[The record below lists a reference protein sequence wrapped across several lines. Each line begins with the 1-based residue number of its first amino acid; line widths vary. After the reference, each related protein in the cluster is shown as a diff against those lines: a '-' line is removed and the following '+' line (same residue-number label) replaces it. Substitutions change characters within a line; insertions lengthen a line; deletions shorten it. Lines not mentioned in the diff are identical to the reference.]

1 MSHIRHPVF
10 ARIYPPLSRSMERH
24 GFAEQ
29 RQRMLAPTTGR
40 VIEVGAGNGLNFAH
54 YPAAVSEVVA
64 VEPEDHLRDLAREA
78 AALAPVPVDVVDG
91 VAEEL
96 PFPDG
101 SFDAAVAS
109 LVLCSVEEPDR
120 AAAELLRVLR
130 PGGLLVF
137 LEHVS
142 SDSPSRRRVQR
153 GLDAVVW
160 PHVSGGC
167 RLSRDTMGT
176 LTAAGFAIEAQ
187 HRLSSGGLGFLDPTA
202 PHVSGL
208 ARRPA

>member
-1 MSHIRHPVF
+1 MSHVRHPMF
-10 ARIYPPLSRSMERH
+10 ARLSPPLSRSMDRH

-29 RQRMLAPTTGR
+29 RQRMLAPTSGR
-40 VIEVGAGNGLNFAH
+40 VVEVGAGNGLNFAH
-54 YPAAVSEVVA
+54 YPAGVSEVVA
-64 VEPEDHLRDLAREA
+64 VEPEDHLRDLARA
-78 AALAPVPVDVVDG
+78 AASLAAVPVDVVDG
-91 VAEEL
+91 VAEAL
-96 PFPDG
+96 PFPDA

-109 LVLCSVEEPDR
+109 LVLCSVEEPVQ

-142 SDSPSRRRVQR
+142 SDSPARRRVQR
-153 GLDAVVW
+153 GLDAVLW
-160 PHVSGGC
+160 PHVAGGC

-176 LTAAGFAIEAQ
+176 LSDAGFVVEER
-187 HRLSSGGLGFLDPTA
+187 HRLGSGGLGFLDPTA
-202 PHVSGL
+202 PHVSGT

>member
-29 RQRMLAPTTGR
+29 RQRMLAPTSGR
-40 VIEVGAGNGLNFAH
+40 VVEVGAGNGLNFAH
-54 YPAAVSEVVA
+54 YPAAVLEVVA

-78 AALAPVPVDVVDG
+78 AALATVPVDVVDG

-142 SDSPSRRRVQR
+142 SDSPARRRVQR

-176 LTAAGFAIEAQ
+176 LAAAGFAIEAQ
-187 HRLSSGGLGFLDPTA
+187 HRLGSGGLGFLDPTA

>member
-1 MSHIRHPVF
+1 
-10 ARIYPPLSRSMERH
+10 MERH

-40 VIEVGAGNGLNFAH
+40 VVEVGAGNGLNFAH
-54 YPAAVSEVVA
+54 YPTAVTEVVA
-64 VEPEDHLRDLAREA
+64 LEPEGHLRELAREA
-78 AALAPVPVDVVDG
+78 ASRAPVAVDVVDG
-91 VAEEL
+91 VAEAL
-96 PFPDG
+96 PFPDA
-101 SFDAAVAS
+101 SFDSAVAS
-109 LVLCSVEEPDR
+109 LVLCSVEDPGR
-120 AAAELLRVLR
+120 AAAELMRVLR

-142 SDSPSRRRVQR
+142 SDSPARRRVQR

-176 LTAAGFAIEAQ
+176 LAAAGFVLQEQ
-187 HRLSSGGLGFLDPTA
+187 HRLGSGGLGFLDPTA
-202 PHVSGL
+202 PHLSGL

>member
-1 MSHIRHPVF
+1 MSHVRHPVF

-29 RQRMLAPTTGR
+29 RQRMLAPTSGR

-78 AALAPVPVDVVDG
+78 AALAAVTVDVVDG

-96 PFPDG
+96 PFEDG

-109 LVLCSVEEPDR
+109 LVLCSVVDPVR
-120 AAAELLRVLR
+120 AAAEMWRVLR

-137 LEHVS
+137 LEHVGGTA
-142 SDSPSRRRVQR
+142 PVRRTAQR
-153 GLDAVVW
+153 ALDTVVW
-160 PHVSGGC
+160 PHVAGGC
-167 RLSRDTMGT
+167 RLSRDTLGT
-176 LTAAGFAIEAQ
+176 LAAAGFVVEESY
-187 HRLSSGGLGFLDPTA
+187 RLGSGALGFLDPTA
-202 PHVSGL
+202 PHLSGV

>member
-29 RQRMLAPTTGR
+29 RQRMLAPTSGR

-54 YPAAVSEVVA
+54 YPADVREVVA
-64 VEPEDHLRDLAREA
+64 VEPEDHLRELARDA
-78 AALAPVPVDVVDG
+78 AAQAPVPIDVVDG

-96 PFPDG
+96 PFADA

-109 LVLCSVEEPDR
+109 LVLCSVVDPEQ
-120 AAAELLRVLR
+120 AATELWRVLR

-142 SDSPSRRRVQR
+142 GTSSTRRRVQR

-160 PHVSGGC
+160 PHVAGGC

-176 LTAAGFAIEAQ
+176 LAAAGFVVEEQ
-187 HRLSSGGLGFLDPTA
+187 HRLGSGSLGFLDPTA
-202 PHVSGL
+202 PHLSGV